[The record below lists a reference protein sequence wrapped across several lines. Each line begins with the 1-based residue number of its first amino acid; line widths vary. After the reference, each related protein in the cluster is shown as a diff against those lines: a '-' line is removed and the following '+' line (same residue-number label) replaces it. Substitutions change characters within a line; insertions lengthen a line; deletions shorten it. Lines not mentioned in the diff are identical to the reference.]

1 VSFLDI
7 VLAIAALSF
16 AAAGFR
22 QGFIVG
28 ALSFAGFLVGGLAGI
43 SFAPSLVASFDEGVG
58 QALLAIMLVLGLATV
73 GQLLGSLLGGYL
85 RDFVTW
91 HPARVVDATAGALL
105 GVMSLLIVSWFVGS
119 AVASA
124 SIPTLTSEVRQSR
137 ILASVDRVMP
147 ERADAIY
154 RSLSQVLDRNGFP
167 QVFAPFVNERI
178 VPVDPPD
185 QRVLSSRAVRT
196 ARGSIVKILGTA
208 ESCSRQIE
216 GTGFVYAR
224 QRVMTNAHVVAGVRR
239 PTVQVGGQGTPL
251 AARVVVFDAD
261 RDIAVLYV
269 PSLEAPA
276 LDFDYTGERRDPA
289 VVAGFPRNG
298 PFRADAARIRD
309 EINARGPDIYDTGQV
324 VRQVFSLLAEVEP
337 GNSGGP
343 LLSST
348 GDVYGV
354 IFAKSLEDPNTGYA
368 LTADEVRGD
377 AAAGRRSVDRV
388 ATGPCA

>member
-7 VLAIAALSF
+7 VLAIAAISF

-28 ALSFAGFLVGGLAGI
+28 ALSFAGFLAGGLAGI
-43 SFAPSLVASFDEGVG
+43 AFAPSLVAAVNAGMG
-58 QALLAIMLVLGLATV
+58 QALLAILVVLGLATF
-73 GQLLGSLLGGYL
+73 GQVLGSLLGSSL
-85 RDFVTW
+85 RDLVTW
-91 HPARVVDATAGALL
+91 HPARMVDAGAGAFL

-124 SIPTLTSEVRQSR
+124 SIPTLTREVRQSR
-137 ILASVDRVMP
+137 ILASVDHVMP
-147 ERADAIY
+147 ERADSIY
-154 RSLSQVLDRNGFP
+154 RSLSRVLDANGFP

-196 ARGSIVKILGTA
+196 ARGSIVKVLGTA

-216 GTGFVYAR
+216 GTGFVYAP

-239 PTVQVGGQGTPL
+239 PTVQIGGQGAELPG
-251 AARVVVFDAD
+251 RVVVFDPD
-261 RDIAVLYV
+261 RDVAVLYV
-269 PSLEAPA
+269 PGLGAPA
-276 LDFDYTGERRDPA
+276 LDFDYSGARRDPA

-309 EINARGPDIYDTGQV
+309 ELNARGPDIYDSGQV
-324 VRQVFSLLAEVEP
+324 VREVFSLYAEVEP

-343 LLSST
+343 LLSSD

-368 LTADEVRGD
+368 LTADEVRRD
-377 AAAGRRSVDRV
+377 ATQGRRTVERV
-388 ATGPCA
+388 ATGVCA